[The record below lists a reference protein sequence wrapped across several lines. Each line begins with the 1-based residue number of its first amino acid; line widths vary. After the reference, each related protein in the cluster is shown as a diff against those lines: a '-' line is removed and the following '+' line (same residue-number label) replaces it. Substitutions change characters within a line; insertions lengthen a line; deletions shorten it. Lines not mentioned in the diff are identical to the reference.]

1 MEITHILPENER
13 NNFPNPREGLD
24 LVDFAIAESVEP
36 LKSMAEFT
44 LTNFARAILEGLRM
58 SKSKLTVKAL
68 LATFQRD
75 MEQFLMEGFFDGVA
89 WAATTGK
96 ETLEKYLVVVIK
108 HLANDGFIKLSNA
121 VNFEDREIVKY
132 HATAKPKF
140 KSGKFQL

>member
-1 MEITHILPENER
+1 MEITRILPENER

-58 SKSKLTVKAL
+58 SKSNLTVKAL
-68 LATFQRD
+68 LVMCQRV
-75 MEQFLMEGFFDGVA
+75 MEQFQGFFDGVA

-96 ETLEKYLVVVIK
+96 EHLEKFLVVVIK